1 LDLFDPIGKFAAVFV
16 TTALGSG
23 VGAYLGSYLK
33 KKGENLATHEDIDKL
48 IHQVS
53 AVTDATETI
62 KAQIGSDLW
71 TRQIVWQQ
79 KRDAYAKILNVSHA
93 LRESLIDLSQAF
105 RASERSVT
113 EEQRKATDQNFGAA
127 QNRYYLEL
135 APALSHE
142 IDIGE
147 IFLGHPAVKVLNE
160 FRNWRQ
166 SAESGTDF
174 QDRVDFVAAWR
185 TRLIEAARKDLG
197 VPE

>member
-1 LDLFDPIGKFAAVFV
+1 MFV

-23 VGAYLGSYLK
+23 AGAFLGSWLR

-48 IHQVS
+48 IDQVA
-53 AVTDATETI
+53 AVTDTTETI

-71 TRQIVWQQ
+71 TRQSVWQQ
-79 KRDAYAKILNVSHA
+79 KRDAYAKILNVSHS
-93 LRESLIDLSQAF
+93 LRESLIDLTQAY
-105 RASERSVT
+105 RASERSGT
-113 EEQRKATDQNFGAA
+113 EEQRKLTDKNFGEA

-147 IFLGHPAVKVLNE
+147 IFLGYPAVKVLNE
-160 FRNWRQ
+160 FRHWRQ
-166 SAESGTDF
+166 SAESGTEF
-174 QDRVDFVAAWR
+174 QKRVDFVAAWR
-185 TRLIEAARKDLG
+185 TRLIEAARKDSG